1 MGCPEMAEMKI
12 EEETEMVTVI
22 DAIKNRR
29 SIRKYKPDP
38 VPDEVILEL
47 LEYARLAPSAH
58 NSQPWRFVVLKDE
71 AIRKKLRPY
80 AYGLQFVES
89 VPCVIVCCV
98 DLGVHSMK
106 TTRRRLKELL
116 VAGVLDDVGE
126 VNYDPLASVAEGDDA
141 HLWRFLESCRFN
153 SAIATEHI
161 VLAALAF
168 GLGTCWIHMFRPGE
182 VHKLLKLPD
191 NIAVVSLLALGYP
204 DQSPPPRPRL
214 PLPDIILT
222 PIPEACSLRGT

>member
-1 MGCPEMAEMKI
+1 ML
-12 EEETEMVTVI
+12 TVI

-29 SIRKYKPDP
+29 SIRKYKLAP

-47 LEYARLAPSAH
+47 LECARLAPSAH

-71 AIRKKLRPY
+71 TIRKELRQY

-89 VPCVIVCCV
+89 APCVIVCCV
-98 DLGVHSMK
+98 DLGAHSVR

-141 HLWRFLESCRFN
+141 HLQRFLESCRFN

-168 GLGTCWIHMFRPGE
+168 GLGTCWIHMFQPGK

-191 NIAVVSLLALGYP
+191 NIVVVSLLALGYP

-214 PLPDIILT
+214 PLSDIILT
-222 PIPEACSLRGT
+222 PIPQACSPGIETR